1 MEGNVVCSSQVSPY
15 DRSSVDREEVTA
27 VELHVNGREVT
38 LDDSVQTISDLLQFF
53 HLQDRIV
60 IVEHN
65 REIVDKEHYPSK
77 KLDQGDR
84 VEIVH
89 FVGGG

>member
-1 MEGNVVCSSQVSPY
+1 MEGNVVCSSQVSRF
-15 DRSSVDREEVTA
+15 DRFSVDREEVTT
-27 VELHVNGREVT
+27 VELHVNGREVI

-53 HLQDRIV
+53 RLQDRIV

>member
-1 MEGNVVCSSQVSPY
+1 M
-15 DRSSVDREEVTA
+15 
-27 VELHVNGREVT
+27 ELHVNGREVI

-53 HLQDRIV
+53 RLQDRIV

-89 FVGGG
+89 FVGGGSWPC

>member
-1 MEGNVVCSSQVSPY
+1 MEGNVVCSSQVSRF
-15 DRSSVDREEVTA
+15 DRFSVDREEVTT